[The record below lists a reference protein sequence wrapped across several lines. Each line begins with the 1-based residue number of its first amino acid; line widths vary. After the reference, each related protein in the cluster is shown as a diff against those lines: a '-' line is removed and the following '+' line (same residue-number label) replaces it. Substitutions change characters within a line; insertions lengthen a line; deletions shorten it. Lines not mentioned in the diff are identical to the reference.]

1 MHQTTYAIDQ
11 GNSVTKAAI
20 FEGSALID
28 HLRVPNGEES
38 TLLDWIIMHR
48 CRGGIVSS
56 VRADSGQQLREA
68 LGENAMA
75 MHTQLTMPLD
85 ILYATPSTLGV
96 DRLANAVGALSAH
109 AGPHILVIDCG
120 SCLTVTYLENRAL
133 IGGSISPGMRMRY
146 AALAH
151 FTGKLPLVSPHIQP
165 VPLTGID
172 TQTAIQ
178 SGVQLGMLAEIQE
191 IIQAYCSKINPLH
204 VIVTGGDASYFVPRL
219 KSPIFAEPFLTLMGL
234 HEIYQ
239 LQIIPS

>member
-11 GNSVTKAAI
+11 GNSFTKAAI

-28 HLRVPNGEES
+28 HLRVPHGEE
-38 TLLDWIIMHR
+38 TALLDWIAQHR

-56 VRADSGQQLREA
+56 VRADNGQHLRDV
-68 LGENAMA
+68 LGNAA
-75 MHTQLTMPLD
+75 MPMHAGLTMPMEVC
-85 ILYATPSTLGV
+85 YGTPETLGV
-96 DRLANAVGALSAH
+96 DRLANAVGALSVH
-109 AGPHILVIDCG
+109 LGPHILVIDCG
-120 SCLTVTYLENRAL
+120 SCLTVTYIENRAL
-133 IGGSISPGMRMRY
+133 QGGSIAPGMRMRY

-151 FTGKLPLVSPHIQP
+151 FTGKLPLIEPTTQSVT
-165 VPLTGID
+165 LTGVD
-172 TQTAIQ
+172 TKTSIQ
-178 SGVQLGMLAEIQE
+178 SGVQSGMLAEIQE

>member
-1 MHQTTYAIDQ
+1 
-11 GNSVTKAAI
+11 
-20 FEGSALID
+20 
-28 HLRVPNGEES
+28 
-38 TLLDWIIMHR
+38 
-48 CRGGIVSS
+48 
-56 VRADSGQQLREA
+56 
-68 LGENAMA
+68 
-75 MHTQLTMPLD
+75 
-85 ILYATPSTLGV
+85 
-96 DRLANAVGALSAH
+96 
-109 AGPHILVIDCG
+109 
-120 SCLTVTYLENRAL
+120 
-133 IGGSISPGMRMRY
+133 MRY

-172 TQTAIQ
+172 TQAAIQ